1 MGWGGAGELERW
13 LDPREVA
20 GTAAGVPGA
29 RRQVKLE
36 FGGRRDG
43 GCNPED
49 RGRILGD
56 KELVPGGR
64 RSWRLRLEA
73 GGSGNS
79 SYMPEGAGTARGRSG
94 GRSHAARPVTPC
106 PGLPQPSC
114 PFL

>member
-1 MGWGGAGELERW
+1 MGWGGAGGLERW
-13 LDPREVA
+13 LDPGEVA
-20 GTAAGVPGA
+20 GTAAGIPGA

-43 GCNPED
+43 D
-49 RGRILGD
+49 RGGILG
-56 KELVPGGR
+56 GR
-64 RSWRLRLEA
+64 GDAKSWRLEA
-73 GGSGNS
+73 GGRGDCGWRPAGCGNS

-94 GRSHAARPVTPC
+94 GHSHAARPVTPC